1 MNQAEYR
8 SRAAEIL
15 EAELVLLST
24 PSEQAH
30 FGEGGE
36 VFARCYGMVR
46 VWGLVD
52 FRVNLP
58 VEFSPSLL
66 RVGVKQLALVGWAHV
81 PVDGVPQLGF
91 RSWGC
96 A

>member
-8 SRAAEIL
+8 SRAAEIR
-15 EAELVLLST
+15 EAELVLLAT

-46 VWGLVD
+46 SRGGGLPSRPSRGVQPVSAPRRSEAVRPGRLGARPGGWG
-52 FRVNLP
+52 
-58 VEFSPSLL
+58 SA
-66 RVGVKQLALVGWAHV
+66 VGAA
-81 PVDGVPQLGF
+81 
-91 RSWGC
+91 RC
-96 A
+96 